1 MKFWTALFLQKLR
14 LVIKVTKMWKSK
26 HALNQLDK
34 EPSQATFVSTGIIS
48 VFHTQFC
55 KLTFTVAAVK
65 HFLHILVWKAHR
77 NSREITYRL
86 MSSSQLKWGGVVFT
100 SSIPQFHKSVA
111 ALEEQLNHLQTCK
124 KVLFI
129 VPPKISQFNSEQI
142 NPQRHREALEST
154 EKN

>member
-1 MKFWTALFLQKLR
+1 MC
-14 LVIKVTKMWKSK
+14 KSK
-26 HALNQLDK
+26 HTHNQLDK
-34 EPSQATFVSTGIIS
+34 EPPQATFASTGISS

-65 HFLHILVWKAHR
+65 RFLHVLAWKAHR
-77 NSREITYRL
+77 NSRKSSYRL

-100 SSIPQFHKSVA
+100 SSIPQFDKSVA
-111 ALEEQLNHLQTCK
+111 ALEREQLKHLQTREPIP
-124 KVLFI
+124 FT
-129 VPPKISQFNSEQI
+129 VPPKITQFNSEQT